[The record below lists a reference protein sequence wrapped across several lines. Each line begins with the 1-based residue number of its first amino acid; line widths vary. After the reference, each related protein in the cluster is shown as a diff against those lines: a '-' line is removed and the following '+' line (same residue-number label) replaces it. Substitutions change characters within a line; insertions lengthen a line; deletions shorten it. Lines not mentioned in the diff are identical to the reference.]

1 VKGHVGAGPQ
11 DERVSVAQS
20 MSVAHHDPDRSVDAG
35 VPLTL
40 EGLYRAHAPL
50 VARWAAHL
58 GGPSVDVEDVVHEI
72 FMIVRR
78 RLPEFRGEAKPT
90 TWLYRITER
99 VVRDC
104 RRKERFRRWIRA
116 TRRDQLNDA
125 LFGPRQG
132 PSEDIER
139 RQRLARVYA
148 VLDAMPDKY
157 RQVLILFE
165 LEEMPGEDIAALT
178 GMKLA
183 TVWVRLHRA
192 REHFRNAVKSLK
204 EEGP

>member
-1 VKGHVGAGPQ
+1 
-11 DERVSVAQS
+11 
-20 MSVAHHDPDRSVDAG
+20 MSVAHYDPERPAG
-35 VPLTL
+35 AGVPLVPLTL

-72 FMIVRR
+72 FIIVRR

-104 RRKERFRRWIRA
+104 RRKERFRRWIRV
-116 TRRDQLNDA
+116 TRRDQVNDA
-125 LFGPRQG
+125 LVGPRPG
-132 PSEDIER
+132 PS
-139 RQRLARVYA
+139 
-148 VLDAMPDKY
+148 
-157 RQVLILFE
+157 
-165 LEEMPGEDIAALT
+165 EDIAALT
-178 GMKLA
+178 GVKLA

-192 REHFRNAVKSLK
+192 RQHFRVAVKSLR
-204 EEGP
+204 EDAP

>member
-1 VKGHVGAGPQ
+1 MKGPLPAGPR
-11 DERVSVAQS
+11 DER
-20 MSVAHHDPDRSVDAG
+20 MSVAHYDPESPADAG

-40 EGLYRAHAPL
+40 EGLYRAHAPQ
-50 VARWAAHL
+50 VARWTAHL
-58 GGPSVDVEDVVHEI
+58 GGPAVDVEDVVHEI
-72 FMIVRR
+72 FIIVRR

-116 TRRDQLNDA
+116 TKRDQLNDM
-125 LFGPRQG
+125 LVGSRPG

-139 RQRLARVYA
+139 RQALVRVYA

-165 LEEMPGEDIAALT
+165 LEEMSGEDIAALT
-178 GMKLA
+178 GIKLA

-192 REHFRNAVKSLK
+192 RQHFRVAVKSLR
-204 EEGP
+204 EDAP

>member
-1 VKGHVGAGPQ
+1 
-11 DERVSVAQS
+11 
-20 MSVAHHDPDRSVDAG
+20 MSVAHHDPERPADAG
-35 VPLTL
+35 VTLVPLTL

-58 GGPSVDVEDVVHEI
+58 GGPSVDVEDVVQEI
-72 FMIVRR
+72 FIIVRR

-104 RRKERFRRWIRA
+104 RRKERFRRWIRV
-116 TRRDQLNDA
+116 TRRDQVNDA
-125 LFGPRQG
+125 LVGPRPG

-148 VLDAMPDKY
+148 VLDAIPDKY

-165 LEEMPGEDIAALT
+165 LEEMSGEDIAALT
-178 GMKLA
+178 GLKLA

-192 REHFRNAVKSLK
+192 RQHFRVAVKSLR
-204 EEGP
+204 EEAP

>member
-1 VKGHVGAGPQ
+1 
-11 DERVSVAQS
+11 
-20 MSVAHHDPDRSVDAG
+20 MSVADHGADRFAEAE

-40 EGLYRAHAPL
+40 EGLYRAHAPT

-58 GGPSVDVEDVVHEI
+58 GGPAIDVEDVVHEI
-72 FMIVRR
+72 FIIVRR

-116 TRRDQLNDA
+116 SRRDQLNDA
-125 LFGPRQG
+125 LIAPRQG
-132 PSEDIER
+132 PAEDIER
-139 RQRLARVYA
+139 RQGLARVYA
-148 VLDAMPDKY
+148 ILDAMPDKY
-157 RQVLILFE
+157 RQMLILFE
-165 LEEMPGEDIAALT
+165 LEEMSGEEIAALT

-192 REHFRNAVKSLK
+192 RQHFRVAVRRRQK
-204 EEGP
+204 EAL

>member
-1 VKGHVGAGPQ
+1 
-11 DERVSVAQS
+11 
-20 MSVAHHDPDRSVDAG
+20 MSVAHVEPEGSAGAG
-35 VPLTL
+35 VPPTL

-58 GGPSVDVEDVVHEI
+58 GGPSVDVEDVVQEI

-104 RRKERFRRWIRA
+104 RRKERFRRWVRA

-125 LFGPRQG
+125 LISPGHG
-132 PSEDIER
+132 PSDDIER
-139 RQRLARVYA
+139 RQRLARVYGI
-148 VLDAMPDKY
+148 LDAMPDKY
-157 RQVLILFE
+157 RQILILFE
-165 LEEMPGEDIAALT
+165 LEEMSGEDIAALT

-192 REHFRNAVKSLK
+192 RQHFRVAVKSLR
-204 EEGP
+204 EEAP